1 MRPAHPSPRPLAGA
15 PRSPLFGK
23 EGWRAAT
30 GWFGQERNA
39 GAAALRQA
47 MQIAR
52 PVPAHYRLAIA
63 TSTQHA
69 LARAWL
75 TLGLAA
81 LALSGVFSVLLVLSR
96 TPGLQGMFPV
106 ADFFRVALVVHVDLS
121 VLVWFLAFAGIFWS
135 MSGTRRAPALGW
147 AALAL
152 CAAGTAAMSAAPFLG
167 GGAPIMA
174 NYIPVLDGPLF
185 LAGLVVVGAGTA
197 LMVVRALFT
206 APPVG
211 HRLDGG
217 GALRLG
223 LVAAAFATA
232 IALFA
237 FVWSWRALPA
247 SLDSRTYYEVLFWG
261 GGHVLQFTWTLLM
274 LMAWLWL
281 ADAIGARLPLSP
293 RVVVFLFGLSL
304 ALVLLTPFVYLM
316 WDVSSVEHR
325 RVLTWMMRVGGG
337 LAIPPLAL
345 ALVLA
350 LARLR
355 NLPQPARP
363 LRAALVMSL
372 ALFAAGGLI
381 GFVINGANVK
391 IPAHYHG
398 CIVGITL
405 AFMGVAYELLPRL
418 GYRAPVSRLAVCQP
432 YVYGVGQLMH
442 IAGLVWSG
450 GYGVQ
455 RKVAGAEQVLTNLQ
469 QVAGMGLM
477 GLGGLVAIVGGL
489 LFLVVMIGAM
499 RGGRGNHG
507 LRR

>member
-1 MRPAHPSPRPLAGA
+1 VGTPL
-15 PRSPLFGK
+15 L
-23 EGWRAAT
+23 
-30 GWFGQERNA
+30 GQQGSA
-39 GAAALRQA
+39 IAAALEQA
-47 MQIAR
+47 TQIAR
-52 PVPAHYRLAIA
+52 PVPAHYRLVIA
-63 TSTQHA
+63 TGTQHA

-75 TLGLAA
+75 WLGVAA
-81 LALSGVFSVLLVLSR
+81 LALSGVFSVLLVLAR
-96 TPGLQGMFPV
+96 TPGLQGLFPV

-121 VLVWFLAFAGIFWS
+121 VLVWFLAFGGILWS
-135 MSGTRRAPALGW
+135 VSGTQRAPALGW

-152 CAAGTAAMSAAPFLG
+152 CAGGTAAMSIAPFVDRG
-167 GGAPIMA
+167 TPIMA

-185 LAGLVVVGAGTA
+185 LAGLILLGGGAA
-197 LMVVRALFT
+197 LLVMRALST
-206 APPVG
+206 AAPVG
-211 HRLDGG
+211 HRLDGA

-237 FVWSWRALPA
+237 FLWSWRALPGG
-247 SLDSRTYYEVLFWG
+247 LDIRTYYEVLFWG

-274 LMAWLWL
+274 LVAWLWL
-281 ADAIGARLPLSP
+281 AEAMGARLPLSP
-293 RVVVFLFGLSL
+293 RVVLFLFGLSL

-345 ALVLA
+345 ALVFA
-350 LARLR
+350 LVRSR
-355 NLPQPARP
+355 GLPERARP

-381 GFVINGANVK
+381 GFAIDGSNVK

-418 GYRAPVSRLAVCQP
+418 GYRSPVSRPALWQP
-432 YVYGVGQLMH
+432 YIYGVGQLMH
-442 IAGLVWSG
+442 ITGLLWSG

-455 RKVAGAEQVLTNLQ
+455 RKVAGGEQVLSNLQ

-477 GLGGLVAIVGGL
+477 GLGGLIAIVGGL
-489 LFLVVMIGAM
+489 LFLLVVVSAM
-499 RGGRGNHG
+499 RHGHAGRG
-507 LRR
+507 LSR